1 MLCTYHEAVLQLW
14 LVCPFIALLVNSI
27 MLESSY
33 RFQSKACPFSKCY
46 FSLKKRKKLIRLNY
60 IIHLICGILISGTIS
75 YKPIFMKFLN
85 VSISISS
92 ILYLS
97 KVWIDFMEFLF
108 RLE

>member
-46 FSLKKRKKLIRLNY
+46 FSLKKRKKIDTIELHYSLNLWY
-60 IIHLICGILISGTIS
+60 TN
-75 YKPIFMKFLN
+75 FWN
-85 VSISISS
+85 N
-92 ILYLS
+92 
-97 KVWIDFMEFLF
+97 
-108 RLE
+108 